1 MDNSACILQE
11 PFVGATKAS
20 LLGPFHAT
28 YGILFDSGGL
38 WSMILSLEINRPD
51 LLDLHITDD
60 LLQTADLLS
69 KTGLLTILM
78 LLLLLFSY
86 LFQGVHL

>member
-1 MDNSACILQE
+1 
-11 PFVGATKAS
+11 
-20 LLGPFHAT
+20 
-28 YGILFDSGGL
+28 
-38 WSMILSLEINRPD
+38 MILSLEINRPD